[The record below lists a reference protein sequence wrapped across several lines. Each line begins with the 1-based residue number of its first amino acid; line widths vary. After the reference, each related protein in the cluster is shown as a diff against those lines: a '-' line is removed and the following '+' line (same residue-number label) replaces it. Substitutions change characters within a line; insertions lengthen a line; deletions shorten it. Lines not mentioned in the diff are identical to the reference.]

1 MNQMQF
7 AAILQKVYE
16 LEANVAGMST
26 RKNPQFFFK
35 NQKNNEGAKY
45 NKKIFYCRHRSYI
58 PVMFLNHIN
67 DFYKILF
74 KKREQKTTAEK
85 RDFLN
90 AIDVPKLSEDQVKL
104 YEEDFNQKRFL
115 QVSEKH
121 AKL

>member
-1 MNQMQF
+1 
-7 AAILQKVYE
+7 
-16 LEANVAGMST
+16 
-26 RKNPQFFFK
+26 
-35 NQKNNEGAKY
+35 
-45 NKKIFYCRHRSYI
+45 
-58 PVMFLNHIN
+58 MFLNHIN

-90 AIDVPKLSEDQVKL
+90 TIDVPKLSEDQVKL
-104 YEEDFNQKRFL
+104 YEEDFNQKRFI